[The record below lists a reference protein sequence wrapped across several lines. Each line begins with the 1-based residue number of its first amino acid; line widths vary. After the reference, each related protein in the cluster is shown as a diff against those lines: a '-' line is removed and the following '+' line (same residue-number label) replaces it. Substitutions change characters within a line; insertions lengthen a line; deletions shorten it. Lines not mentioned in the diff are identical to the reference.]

1 MKKFVVVML
10 MAVTCVIPSNAQ
22 VRFGLKGGLN
32 LTSISLSESGMKDA
46 FSNKSGF
53 FIGPTV
59 RFRLPVIG
67 LGMDAAA
74 LYDQREAEIKSTG
87 DKVNQKSIQVPVN
100 VRYDIGLSQLASLYF
115 YAGPQFGF
123 NVGKT
128 DNETWL
134 DGNSWLSSNS
144 YSDWSLKKSNVSGNV
159 GLGLMFLNHLQ
170 VSVNYNFAI
179 TKSGYVTCSDKDTS
193 YIVEES
199 TLKNNAWQIALAYYF

>member
-59 RFRLPVIG
+59 RFRLPVVG
-67 LGMDAAA
+67 LGMEAAA

-87 DKVNQKSIQVPVN
+87 DKVNQKSIQVPIN

-134 DGNSWLSSNS
+134 DGSSWLSSNS

-179 TKSGYVTCSDKDTS
+179 TKSGYVTYSDKDTS

>member
-10 MAVTCVIPSNAQ
+10 MAVTCAIPANAQ

-134 DGNSWLSSNS
+134 DGSSWLSSNS

-179 TKSGYVTCSDKDTS
+179 TKSGYVTYSDKDTS